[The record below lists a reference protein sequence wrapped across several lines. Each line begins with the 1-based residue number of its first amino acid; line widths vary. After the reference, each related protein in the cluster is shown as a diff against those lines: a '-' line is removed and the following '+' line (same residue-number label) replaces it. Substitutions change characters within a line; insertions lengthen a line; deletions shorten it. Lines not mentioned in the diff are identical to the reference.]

1 MSHCDCNEIM
11 KNPTIMKDKVEVYIF
26 DSKTNK
32 MEKKRQKENI
42 EKKIKKKVIMKK

>member
-32 MEKKRQKENI
+32 MEKKSI